1 MLTTYTNPNSL
12 KIQESL
18 SKTHRSLQS
27 AMEQLAT
34 GKRINSASD
43 DAAGLAVAAG
53 MGSQIRGLN
62 QAVRN
67 ANDGISMLQ
76 TAEGATN
83 EMANILQRMREL
95 AVQAANDT
103 YNDDVDRAAM
113 DTEFQGLSEE
123 INRIATVT
131 TWNTMSL
138 FDDAKTF
145 DYHVGFASS
154 TDNKISVTTTKLTN
168 DDFGASGT
176 DLSAA
181 SVDTKTNALSALDD
195 LDDAIT
201 DLNAARA
208 EMGGYVNRLNFTV
221 DNLTNIS
228 THLSESKSRIEDADY
243 AQASSDLAKHQVI
256 QQAATAM
263 LAQANQ
269 QPQIVLALLK

>member
-1 MLTTYTNPNSL
+1 MLTTFTNANSL

-18 SKTHRSLQS
+18 GKTHRSLQS

-34 GKRINSASD
+34 GKRINTASD

-53 MGSQIRGLN
+53 MSAQIRGLN

-83 EMANILQRMREL
+83 EMGNILQRMREL

-113 DTEFQGLSEE
+113 NTEFEGLAAE
-123 INRIATVT
+123 IDRIATVT
-131 TWNTMSL
+131 TWNNQTL
-138 FDDAKTF
+138 FDAATTF
-145 DYHVGFASS
+145 DYQVGFASD
-154 TDNKISVTTTKLTN
+154 TNNQISVTTTKLTN
-168 DDFGASGT
+168 DHFGASDT
-176 DLSAA
+176 DLSGL
-181 SVDTKTNALSALDD
+181 SVDSKANALLALDD
-195 LDDAIT
+195 LDTAIS

-228 THLSESKSRIEDADY
+228 THLSESRSRIEDADY
-243 AQASSDLAKHQVI
+243 AQASSDLAKNQVI

>member
-1 MLTTYTNPNSL
+1 
-12 KIQESL
+12 
-18 SKTHRSLQS
+18 
-27 AMEQLAT
+27 MEQLST
-34 GKRINSASD
+34 GKRINSASED
-43 DAAGLAVAAG
+43 SAGLAVAAG
-53 MGSQIRGLN
+53 MGSQISGLN

-113 DTEFQGLSEE
+113 DTEFQGLSDE

-131 TWNTMSL
+131 TWNNMAL
-138 FDDAKTF
+138 FDAANTF
-145 DYHVGFASS
+145 DYHVGFASG
-154 TDNKISVTTTKLTN
+154 TDNKISVTTTKLTS
-168 DDFGASGT
+168 DDFGASNT
-176 DLSAA
+176 NLTNA

>member
-1 MLTTYTNPNSL
+1 MLTTNTNTNSL
-12 KIQESL
+12 KIQEAMSKNNRGLQAAMGQL
-18 SKTHRSLQS
+18 S
-27 AMEQLAT
+27 T

-53 MGSQIRGLN
+53 MSNQIRGLN

-67 ANDGISMLQ
+67 ANDGVSMLQ

-83 EMANILQRMREL
+83 EMSNILQRMREL

-113 DTEFQGLSEE
+113 DTEFQGLSSE

-131 TWNTMSL
+131 TWNGMTL
-138 FDDAKTF
+138 FDSAKTF

-154 TDNKISVTTTKLTN
+154 TDNKISVTTTKLAN
-168 DDFGASGT
+168 DDFGATGT
-176 DLSAA
+176 DLSALA
-181 SVDTKTNALSALDD
+181 VDTKAHALTALDD
-195 LDDAIT
+195 LDTAIN
-201 DLNAARA
+201 DLNSARA

-228 THLSESKSRIEDADY
+228 THLSESRSRIEDADY